1 MLLLYNNTLKFGL
14 VHGEILLESKVLLH
28 SNISLNMDNKI
39 AYVNVNLFTKN
50 LHDGIS
56 YRLSLFY
63 KLMLNNTK
71 FIITGLLFLDFC

>member
-1 MLLLYNNTLKFGL
+1 
-14 VHGEILLESKVLLH
+14 
-28 SNISLNMDNKI
+28 MDSKI

-50 LHDGIS
+50 LHDGIC

-63 KLMLNNTK
+63 ELMLNNNK